1 MATVSINPPKTPVT
15 KGSSSI
21 AAATLPNVCKMPGP
35 PAPFVPTPLPN
46 IGNSGNSPQG
56 YSKSVDVEGQPV
68 AIAGSSFGSTGD
80 VASQATGGG
89 LLSSNTQGPTKFI
102 GPGSFN
108 VQIEGKNVQLLGD
121 PMLNNCG
128 PSGSPANAGTMTGVI
143 HASGEMTVIYGDDKP
158 CGRCGKT
165 HPLEAGPETLKMM
178 RTLMKALRRKFDEQK
193 ERIKE
198 LNEINRRIGEE
209 QSRWAKMVAK
219 QKRGQFSISDI
230 GELEEIERDLRML
243 STRSAVLESFFES
256 EAILRWDPG
265 TKTYSSGYMLGVMV
279 CICVGK
285 KQSGGKYLG
294 ACSGRAPP
302 AFARIVVSA
311 GFECASAPVVVGA
324 SSGGRACAAKQI
336 MAKIAGHRPFQ
347 LIERWFFPVIAGIKF
362 HKGPLITFEALV
374 EDAKTGSLR
383 VESRSQRFGSGENV
397 PSCDG
402 CQKELPEMYCD
413 THC

>member
-15 KGSSSI
+15 KGSSSV

-56 YSKSVDVEGQPV
+56 YSKSVDIEGQPV

-80 VASQATGGG
+80 VASQGTGGG
-89 LLSSNTQGPTKFI
+89 LISSNTQGPTKFI

-178 RTLMKALRRKFDEQK
+178 RTLMSALRRKFEEQK

-198 LNEINRRIGEE
+198 LSEIYRRIKE
-209 QSRWAKMVAK
+209 QGARQRKVAVHSRRTKPSIEDAVEIASVA
-219 QKRGQFSISDI
+219 G
-230 GELEEIERDLRML
+230 EIESLRARANSL
-243 STRSAVLESFFES
+243 EAFFKSSAL
-256 EAILRWDPG
+256 LRWNAK
-265 TKTYSSGYMLGVMV
+265 TATYSKGYMLGVLV
-279 CICVGK
+279 CTCRDTK
-285 KQSGGKYLG
+285 LA
-294 ACSGRAPP
+294 ACSGDAPP
-302 AFARIVVSA
+302 GFAAVVTAA
-311 GFECASAPVVVGA
+311 GFDCASPAVKRGVLTR
-324 SSGGRACAAKQI
+324 SGWLCAAKQL
-336 MAKIAGHRPFQ
+336 MESLKGHHPVQ
-347 LIERWFFPVIAGIKF
+347 LIERWFSPIVRGLKLD
-362 HKGPLITFEALV
+362 KGPLITFDVLV
-374 EDAKTGSLR
+374 HHAAANTFV
-383 VESRSQRFGSGENV
+383 VETRSQRFGFGENV
-397 PSCDG
+397 PSCDK
-402 CQKELPEMYCD
+402 CQANLPNLYCD